1 MNRVVVTG
9 LGAITPVGNNVP
21 DTWDAV
27 VKGKSGVARI
37 THFDTSDYATKIAAE
52 VKGFTPQPYL
62 SRKEARRLDPVIHF
76 AVAAA
81 GQAIDDAQV
90 GSSSSLDP
98 NRVGVVIGG
107 GVGGMQT
114 MIEQHDLLLARGPS
128 ALSPFFVPSV
138 LTNMAGAI
146 VAQQHGFTGPNFAVT
161 SACATGNH
169 AIGTAMQMLRC
180 GQVDVLVCGSAEAT
194 IISMGIA
201 GFGAMRA
208 LSTRN
213 DDPEHACRPFD
224 IDRDG
229 FVMGEGAGVLVL
241 ETLEHAQARGA
252 RVYAELVGYGSSADA
267 YHLVAPDP
275 EGKGAALAM
284 QRALDDAQIQP
295 QDIDYVNAHGTGT
308 PLNDVIETKAIR
320 TVFGDAADNLAIT
333 STKAVTGHLLG
344 GASAIEAVISVLSI
358 VYDTIPPTAN
368 LTTPDPECD
377 LDYVPLTARKT
388 RVRTAMSNGFGFGGH
403 NASIILRKADLD

>member
-9 LGAITPVGNNVP
+9 LGAVTPVGNNVT

-27 VKGKSGVARI
+27 VKGKSGVAPI
-37 THFDTSDYATKIAAE
+37 THFDTTDYTTKIAAE
-52 VKGFTPQPYL
+52 VKGFAPQPYL

-76 AVAAA
+76 AVSAA
-81 GQAIDDAQV
+81 GQAIADAQLE
-90 GSSSSLDP
+90 SSPSIDP
-98 NRVGVVIGG
+98 NRVGIIIGG
-107 GVGGMQT
+107 GIGGMQT
-114 MIEQHDLLLARGPS
+114 MIEQHSKLVARGPS
-128 ALSPFFVPSV
+128 VVSPFFVPSI

-169 AIGTAMQMLRC
+169 AIGTSMLMIRH
-180 GQVDVLVCGSAEAT
+180 GQVDVVVCGSAEAT

-208 LSTRN
+208 LSTTN

-224 IDRDG
+224 LNRDG

-241 ETLEHAQARGA
+241 ETLAHAQARGA
-252 RVYAELVGYGSSADA
+252 RIYAELVGYGSSADA
-267 YHLVAPDP
+267 YHLVAPEP

-284 QRALDDAQIQP
+284 QRSLDDAQTKP
-295 QDIDYVNAHGTGT
+295 DEIDYINAHGTGT
-308 PLNDVIETKAIR
+308 QLNDVIETKAIR
-320 TVFGDAADNLAIT
+320 TVFGDAADSLAVT

-344 GASAIEAVISVLSI
+344 GASAIEAVISVLA
-358 VYDTIPPTAN
+358 VVNDTIPPTAN

-377 LDYVPLTARKT
+377 LDYVPLTARET
-388 RVRTAMSNGFGFGGH
+388 RVQVAMSNGFGFGGH